1 MTTREHQLLERMSE
15 AREVEELLKHPAISQ
30 AFKDVEAT
38 YIKLWTATPAD
49 QAGRREEL
57 YYALNGLRD
66 VRSKFMAVLRDGRIA
81 EMEISEVEARETQEM
96 IYG

>member
-1 MTTREHQLLERMSE
+1 MLLE
-15 AREVEELLKHPAISQ
+15 HPLIDQ

-38 YIKLWTATPAD
+38 YIKLWAATPAD
-49 QAGRREEL
+49 QATRREEL

-66 VRSKFMAVLRDGRIA
+66 VRSKLLAVVRDGRIA
-81 EMEISEVEARETQEM
+81 EMEISESEAHNVEEM

>member
-1 MTTREHQLLERMSE
+1 MSREHQLLERMAE
-15 AREVEELLKHPAISQ
+15 AKEAKELLQDLHIER
-30 AFKDVEAT
+30 AFNDVEVT
-38 YIKLWTATPAD
+38 YIKLWAATPAD
-49 QAGRREEL
+49 QAERREEL

-81 EMEISEVEARETQEM
+81 EMEISDKETRQTQEM

>member
-1 MTTREHQLLERMSE
+1 MTTRERILSDRMSE
-15 AREVEELLKHPAISQ
+15 AEEARKLLEHPLIVQ
-30 AFKDVEAT
+30 AFTDVETT
-38 YIKLWTATPAD
+38 YTKLWAATPAD
-49 QAGRREEL
+49 QTERREEL

-66 VRSKFMAVLRDGRIA
+66 VRSKLMAVLRDGRIA